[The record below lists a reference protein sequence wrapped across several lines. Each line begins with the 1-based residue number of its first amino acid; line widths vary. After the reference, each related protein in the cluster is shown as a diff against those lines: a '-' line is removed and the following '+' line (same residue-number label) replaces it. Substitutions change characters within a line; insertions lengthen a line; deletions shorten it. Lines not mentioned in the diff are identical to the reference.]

1 MTTRARVKQR
11 ARARLLLLAAC
22 GLLCRV
28 LASGAVYAQAPPA
41 ASPTTTKPAPQKPGA
56 KKASTP
62 APASDTNAP
71 ASGTS
76 AQVERAPARETSD
89 AAAAEAASKP
99 AAKSATKKGGKGKQ
113 PAAPKSGRK
122 GKGGKNVIDEEFL
135 IEGKL
140 EKPNAYYILRR
151 SQVDFDWA
159 RLDARFSP
167 LVLESVQDPLF

>member
-1 MTTRARVKQR
+1 MTTRARP
-11 ARARLLLLAAC
+11 RARLLARLLPLAAC

-28 LASGAVYAQAPPA
+28 LASQPVYAQAPPSA
-41 ASPTTTKPAPQKPGA
+41 TTTTPVPQKPGA
-56 KKASTP
+56 KKASAP
-62 APASDTNAP
+62 APSTDAS

-76 AQVERAPARETSD
+76 AQVDRAPARATSD
-89 AAAAEAASKP
+89 AAEAASKTAP
-99 AAKSATKKGGKGKQ
+99 PSSTKAKAKGGKGKQ
-113 PAAPKSGRK
+113 PAAAKSGRK

>member
-1 MTTRARVKQR
+1 MTTRARP
-11 ARARLLLLAAC
+11 RARLLARLLPLAAC

-41 ASPTTTKPAPQKPGA
+41 AAAPKTTPAPQKPTA
-56 KKASTP
+56 KKPSASESD
-62 APASDTNAP
+62 AS

-76 AQVERAPARETSD
+76 AQVDRAPARESSD
-89 AAAAEAASKP
+89 AAEAASKTAP
-99 AAKSATKKGGKGKQ
+99 PSSGKAKAKGGKGKQ
-113 PAAPKSGRK
+113 PAATKSGRK